1 MGEITD
7 YERTK
12 HHAKQAEGI
21 TEAEWETEQEEASSE
36 PEIAKYTMKDS
47 VFTALFREKKYLIQ
61 LYRTLHPEDIE
72 TTEDDLR
79 NITIKNV
86 LTDGIYNDLGFTA
99 GDKLLI
105 LVEAQASWSMNII
118 IRALMYLVQSYH
130 EYFEGKKVELYRS
143 KKVHLPKPELY
154 VIFTG
159 KRKEQPKEV
168 LLSEEFFDGEE
179 CALEVKVNMI
189 YGEEAWEAANAGDR
203 EEKDIIS
210 QYIIFTKVY
219 NEQVKKYRRTRNAV
233 METIRICRDWNVLK
247 EFLESREKE
256 VVSIMMALFDE
267 KRIVALYIENRVR
280 EGIEEGLK
288 EAVQEAV
295 QEMEKRAQEE
305 VKKHV
310 QEMEEHAQEV
320 ERRAAAEM
328 EKKVAA
334 EVEKKVAEA
343 AKEAAKE
350 NAEKAAR
357 ATRKTAEELLKT
369 EKLSIEEIAAC
380 IPELS
385 SEEIRGIQKTLTH
398 AG

>member
-21 TEAEWETEQEEASSE
+21 IEAEWETEQEEASSE

-61 LYRTLHPEDIE
+61 LYRTLHPEDTE

-130 EYFEGKKVELYRS
+130 EYFEGKKV
-143 KKVHLPKPELY
+143 HLPKPELY

-159 KRKEQPKEV
+159 KRKEQPEEV

-305 VKKHV
+305 IGKRAQEEVKKHV

-320 ERRAAAEM
+320 ERRAAAEA
-328 EKKVAA
+328 EKKA
-334 EVEKKVAEA
+334 AEA
-343 AKEAAKE
+343 AKET
-350 NAEKAAR
+350 AEKAAR

>member
-1 MGEITD
+1 MGEFTD

-12 HHAKQAEGI
+12 HLAKQTEGI
-21 TEAEWETEQEEASSE
+21 TEAEWETEQAEASSE

-61 LYRTLHPEDIE
+61 LYRTLHPEDTE
-72 TTEDDLR
+72 TTEEDLR

-159 KRKEQPKEV
+159 KRTEQPEEV

-179 CALEVKVNMI
+179 CAIEVKVNMI

-288 EAVQEAV
+288 EVRECVQEACA
-295 QEMEKRAQEE
+295 QEMKE
-305 VKKHV
+305 HV
-310 QEMEEHAQEV
+310 QEV
-320 ERRAAAEM
+320 ERRAAAE
-328 EKKVAA
+328 
-334 EVEKKVAEA
+334 VEKKAAEA
-343 AKEAAKE
+343 AKKAAKE

-369 EKLSIEEIAAC
+369 GKLSIEEIAAC